1 MKKGFSRVLYGIAL
15 LGSALF
21 IGCGVEVHSD
31 ESVCVVPAPQFVTVQ
46 NTTLQTV
53 LVDGVFLRPGESTIV
68 NVAPDVATCED
79 VSFAADLNDFVIE
92 LEPLNVTVVGGVIFI
107 L

>member
-1 MKKGFSRVLYGIAL
+1 MRKGFSGLCGIIL
-15 LGSALF
+15 LAAGLF
-21 IGCGVEVHSD
+21 LGCGIEVHSD
-31 ESVCVVPAPQFVTVQ
+31 QTVCVVPDPQFVTVQ

-53 LVDGVFLRPGESTIV
+53 LVDGVFLRPGQSMVV
-68 NVAPDVATCED
+68 NVAPDIVMCED

-92 LEPLNVTVVGGVIFI
+92 LEPLNVTVVEGVIFI